1 MPGDPETE
9 KTEDEAVA
17 EAETTTE
24 TGEQSTDK

>member
-1 MPGDPETE
+1 MPGDPEIE

-24 TGEQSTDK
+24 TTDK